1 VTEFIEKDFSLNR
14 LEDALKRPLTNPDP
28 EVEGGHD
35 HASSGAPTWLFGL
48 RFDRFPS

>member
-35 HASSGAPTWLFGL
+35 YASSGAPHLAL
-48 RFDRFPS
+48 RLAV